1 MRCSRWVSDLGQ
13 DLTGKLAR
21 LGLVE
26 HKVTSN
32 LETFLGRFLEN
43 HRANSAPSTLANFR
57 QLERSLIEFLGPR
70 RDLRTITEGEADD
83 WRQSLSETYAEAT
96 LNKLVK
102 RARQVFKADLRKRV
116 CDSNPF
122 AEIRG
127 GSEVNDA
134 RQHFVDRAVI
144 DGVLEACP
152 DAQWRLIVA
161 LARYGGLRTPSE
173 VLALRWDN
181 IDWQGQRI
189 TISSPKTRKQGKP
202 WRTMP
207 LFPELQ
213 PYLQEAFELAIP
225 GADEVISRY
234 RKSNANLRT
243 QLLRILRKAGVEP
256 WPRLFQNLRATRKTE
271 LAGAFPLHV
280 VTRWRGNT
288 PKVADKH
295 YLQVTPEHYVQA
307 VAQGGA
313 NGGAAGGRTRS
324 PLSAT
329 YILDL
334 TALTAS
340 CRLSSTRRHRSSMG
354 QFGFEQWD
362 TQRPSGGDLPP
373 TPTSIER
380 TQRSRCGHET
390 LLVFGCLISDELP
403 VLRPHLQA
411 LFVQACD
418 QNSCCLW
425 SHSVQVG

>member
-1 MRCSRWVSDLGQ
+1 MATISRERRNGKTTHRLQFYDKHGQRRSIRLRDVNRKAAEAICVKVENLVASSISGAALDNETSRWVSDLGQ

-21 LGLVE
+21 LGLVD
-26 HKVTSN
+26 HKATSN
-32 LETFLGRFLEN
+32 LETFLGQFLEN
-43 HRANSAPSTLANFR
+43 HRVNSAPSTLANFR

-83 WRQSLSETYAEAT
+83 WRQSLSESYAEAT

-102 RARQVFKADLRKRV
+102 RARQVFKAAVRKRV

-213 PYLQEAFELAIP
+213 PYLQEAFELASP
-225 GADEVISRY
+225 GAQEVISRY

-256 WPRLFQNLRATRKTE
+256 WPRLFQNLRATRETE

-280 VTRWRGNT
+280 VTTRLGNIPELPTNTTCKRPGTTT
-288 PKVADKH
+288 PSRS
-295 YLQVTPEHYVQA
+295 LR
-307 VAQGGA
+307 VAQMGVPHSIPG
-313 NGGAAGGRTRS
+313 NRTKPQEPR
-324 PLSAT
+324 
-329 YILDL
+329 DL
-334 TALTAS
+334 TPPRA
-340 CRLSSTRRHRSSMG
+340 
-354 QFGFEQWD
+354 FIP
-362 TQRPSGGDLPP
+362 RP
-373 TPTSIER
+373 
-380 TQRSRCGHET
+380 
-390 LLVFGCLISDELP
+390 
-403 VLRPHLQA
+403 
-411 LFVQACD
+411 
-418 QNSCCLW
+418 
-425 SHSVQVG
+425 